1 MLDRGRRKLIA
12 LIGGAAAITSYA
24 SWPLAARA
32 QQSPVPVIGILH
44 LGTPEGSATL
54 MAAFRQGL
62 AEAGFVDG
70 RNVAL
75 DHRWAYGNA
84 DRLRELA
91 DELVR
96 RRVTLIVTPGNIIAA
111 LAAKAA
117 TTTIPIVFNTGT
129 DPVEAGLVASLNKP
143 GGNIT
148 GVSYMNEELGA
159 KRLGILRELLPKS
172 TRLGLIVNPSS
183 PTTDA
188 VVADLK
194 AAATSVGCELE
205 VATVVTGNDLV
216 PAVASLVQK
225 GIDAFLTK
233 PDQLLYDRRTQLL
246 TLLARYRLPAI
257 YPSREWADAGGLVSY
272 GSSFASNIARVEF
285 MPAASSRARDRATC
299 QSCARPNSSSSS
311 TCKRPRRW
319 RSIFPTHCSVAPTR

>member
-148 GVSYMNEELGA
+148 GVSYMNEELGT
-159 KRLGILRELLPKS
+159 KWVGLMHELK
-172 TRLGLIVNPSS
+172 
-183 PTTDA
+183 
-188 VVADLK
+188 
-194 AAATSVGCELE
+194 
-205 VATVVTGNDLV
+205 
-216 PAVASLVQK
+216 
-225 GIDAFLTK
+225 
-233 PDQLLYDRRTQLL
+233 
-246 TLLARYRLPAI
+246 
-257 YPSREWADAGGLVSY
+257 
-272 GSSFASNIARVEF
+272 
-285 MPAASSRARDRATC
+285 
-299 QSCARPNSSSSS
+299 
-311 TCKRPRRW
+311 
-319 RSIFPTHCSVAPTR
+319 